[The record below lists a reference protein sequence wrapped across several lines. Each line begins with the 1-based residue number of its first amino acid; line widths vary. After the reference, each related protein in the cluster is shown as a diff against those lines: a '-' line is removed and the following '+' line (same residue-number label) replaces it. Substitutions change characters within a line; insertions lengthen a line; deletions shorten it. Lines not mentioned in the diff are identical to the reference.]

1 MQTKEVAT
9 SSGRG
14 RNVLVTLLRMRESS
28 LLAVILAFG
37 AVMTLISPVFLTKEN
52 MEALFLG
59 LSVEGL
65 IAIGMV
71 MVMITGGFDL
81 SVGSTLAF
89 TGVVVGLLLTAGI
102 PAPLAIVIALAG
114 ALAVGLINGGMIA
127 KLGINP
133 FIATLGMLMTLR
145 GLLLVL
151 AGGSTVVNLPESFY
165 VIGQGSL
172 AGLQYPIWILLGFM
186 IVMDLLMR
194 NHKFFRQSYFV
205 GGNAKAARLSGMNVA
220 RVQVVNY
227 CIVAVLAGIA
237 GLLITARFGAAS
249 VTVGTGVELRVITAA
264 IIGGASLNGGEGS
277 VFGAFL
283 GALFMSL
290 VANVLNLIGV
300 DPYWQTLSTGL
311 ILIGAVLLDTLRQH
325 RKTGRVA

>member
-1 MQTKEVAT
+1 MQTNEVAA

-14 RNVLVTLLRMRESS
+14 MNMLVTLLRMRESS

-37 AVMTLISPVFLTKEN
+37 AVMTFVSPVFLTKGN

-89 TGVVVGLLLTAGI
+89 SGVVVGLLLTAGI
-102 PAPLAIVIALAG
+102 PAPLAIIIALAAAG
-114 ALAVGLINGGMIA
+114 GVGLLNGGMIA

-133 FIATLGMLMTLR
+133 FIATLGMMMTLR

-151 AGGSTVVNLPESFY
+151 AGGTTVVNLPESFY

-172 AGLQYPIWILLGFM
+172 AGLQYPIWILLGIM
-186 IVMDLLMR
+186 VVMDLLMR
-194 NHKFFRQSYFV
+194 NHRFFRQSYFV

-220 RVQVVNY
+220 RVQIVNY
-227 CIVAVLAGIA
+227 CFVAVLAGLA

-249 VTVGTGVELRVITAA
+249 VTVGTGTELRVITAA
-264 IIGGASLNGGEGS
+264 IIGGASLSGGEGS

-290 VANVLNLIGV
+290 VANVLNLLGV
-300 DPYWQTLSTGL
+300 DPYWQNLITGL
-311 ILIGAVLLDTLRQH
+311 ILIGAVLLDTLRQR
-325 RKTGRVA
+325 RKKGRVA

>member
-37 AVMTLISPVFLTKEN
+37 AVMTFISPVFLTKEN

-237 GLLITARFGAAS
+237 GLLITARFGASS
-249 VTVGTGVELRVITAA
+249 VTVGSGVELRVITAA

>member
-1 MQTKEVAT
+1 MQTKEVAAG
-9 SSGRG
+9 SGRG
-14 RNVLVTLLRMRESS
+14 RNVLVMLLRMRESS
-28 LLAVILAFG
+28 LLAVILVFG
-37 AVMTLISPVFLTKEN
+37 AVMTFVSPVFLTKGN

-102 PAPLAIVIALAG
+102 PAPLAIVLALAA
-114 ALAVGLINGGMIA
+114 ALAVGLVNGGMIA
-127 KLGINP
+127 RLGINP
-133 FIATLGMLMTLR
+133 FIATLGMMMTLR

-151 AGGSTVVNLPESFY
+151 AGGTTVVNLPESFY

-172 AGLQYPIWILLGFM
+172 AGLQYPIWILLGIM

-220 RVQVVNY
+220 RVQIVNY
-227 CIVAVLAGIA
+227 CIAAVLAGIA
-237 GLLITARFGAAS
+237 GLLITARFGAS
-249 VTVGTGVELRVITAA
+249 SLTVGTGTELRVITAA

-290 VANVLNLIGV
+290 VANVLNLLGV
-300 DPYWQTLSTGL
+300 DPYWQNLITGL
-311 ILIGAVLLDTLRQH
+311 ILIGAVLLDTFRQR
-325 RKTGRVA
+325 RKSGRVA

>member
-1 MQTKEVAT
+1 
-9 SSGRG
+9 
-14 RNVLVTLLRMRESS
+14 MRESS

-37 AVMTLISPVFLTKEN
+37 AVMTFVSPVFLTKEN

-81 SVGSTLAF
+81 AVGSTLAF
-89 TGVVVGLLLTAGI
+89 TGVVVGILLTAGV
-102 PAPLAIVIALAG
+102 PAPIAIVLALTAS
-114 ALAVGLINGGMIA
+114 LAVGLINGGMIA

-133 FIATLGMLMTLR
+133 FIATLGMMMTLR

-151 AGGSTVVNLPESFY
+151 AGGSTVLNLPDSFT
-165 VIGQGSL
+165 VIGQGKL
-172 AGLQYPIWILLGFM
+172 LELQYPIWVLLAIM
-186 IVMDLLMR
+186 IAMDLLMR
-194 NHKFFRQSYFV
+194 NHKFFRQSYYV
-205 GGNAKAARLSGMNVA
+205 GGNPKAARLSGINVS
-220 RVQVVNY
+220 RVQIVNY

-237 GLLITARFGAAS
+237 GLLITARFGAS
-249 VTVGTGVELRVITAA
+249 SLTVGTGTELRVITAA

-290 VANVLNLIGV
+290 VANVLNLLGV
-300 DPYWQTLSTGL
+300 DPYWQNLITGL
-311 ILIGAVLLDTLRQH
+311 ILIGAVLFDVLRQ
-325 RKTGRVA
+325 RRRASRAA